1 MNRSW
6 AISILGLV
14 CVVACA
20 PAEEGEDVLGGQR
33 NASGGVRSSGASG
46 GSKSSSSSGGE
57 RTNASGGASAGFGSG
72 GLGSGGATALATS
85 GGVAGGFSAPNASGG
100 LGAGGAILLTSG
112 GAGNGPTLVFGNG
125 SGGVVFATGGVR
137 NGAGA
142 PQAGSTASDPN
153 SDTHIDLNGDASTE
167 FEPSSGDLGGG
178 GVRTTIDWGP

>member
-6 AISILGLV
+6 AISLLSLV

-33 NASGGVRSSGASG
+33 AASGGVRSNTASG

-57 RTNASGGASAGFGSG
+57 RANASGGASG
-72 GLGSGGATALATS
+72 GLGSGGAAALAAS
-85 GGVAGGFSAPNASGG
+85 GGVAGGFSAASASGG
-100 LGAGGAILLTSG
+100 MGAGGAILLTTG

-125 SGGVVFATGGVR
+125 NGGVFATGGVR
-137 NGAGA
+137 NSAGA
-142 PQAGSTASDPN
+142 PQAGSTAFDPN

-178 GVRTTIDWGP
+178 GVRTTLDWGP

>member
-1 MNRSW
+1 MNGSW

-33 NASGGVRSSGASG
+33 NASGGVRSNAASG

-57 RTNASGGASAGFGSG
+57 RASASGGASG
-72 GLGSGGATALATS
+72 GVGSGGAPALPAS
-85 GGVAGGFSAPNASGG
+85 GGVAGGFSGPNASGG